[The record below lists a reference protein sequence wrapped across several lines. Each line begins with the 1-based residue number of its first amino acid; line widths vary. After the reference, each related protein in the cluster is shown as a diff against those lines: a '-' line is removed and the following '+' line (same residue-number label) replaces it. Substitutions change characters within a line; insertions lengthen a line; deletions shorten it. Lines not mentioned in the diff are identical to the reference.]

1 MTSET
6 RTTIEPND
14 FKAIELECGECH
26 HRIVRPMGIWKTVLD
41 ACPDCG
47 SNWSQFG
54 GTMKYLA
61 NMASQLPKLSPS
73 QTEDKWPFMIRFEV
87 STGKAS

>member
-6 RTTIEPND
+6 RTTIEPAD
-14 FKAIELECGECH
+14 FIAIEFECSECH
-26 HRIVRPMGIWKTVLD
+26 HRLARPMGTWKSMIY

-47 SNWSQFG
+47 SNWSQFA

-61 NMASQLPKLSPS
+61 NMASQLPKFTPPS
-73 QTEDKWPFMIRFEV
+73 EGEKWPFTLRFEIR
-87 STGKAS
+87 SDRKP